1 MRKLSI
7 VVCLLCLFVTVP
19 ALADPMVGNG
29 PGYDGG
35 QVHWDRVS
43 DYYQGRGGEFTIYS
57 DTSWGSRGL
66 LLSNSAYDLDTKGQD
81 GNLESFQTFCLEA
94 GEFVN
99 QPMNIWVSESSTTIS
114 YVYGSGSH
122 AWWGGVAGVGDDLD
136 YETAWLY
143 TQFATGNLFGYD
155 FDSSGGYAS
164 LTRAQTGSA
173 LQRLIWNIEGEDG
186 GIGVASGSSFMDVT
200 LTGDQAKLIG
210 EWQTLFDRSGWSGIG
225 NVRVLQMKTT
235 CDGRAQD
242 QLFLVPV
249 PGAILLGMI
258 GLSAAGLKLRRFA

>member
-1 MRKLSI
+1 M
-7 VVCLLCLFVTVP
+7 LCLFVAVP
-19 ALADPMVGNG
+19 TMADPMVGYG
-29 PGYDGG
+29 EGYDGG
-35 QVHWDRVS
+35 QVHYDRVS
-43 DYYQGRGGEFTIYS
+43 GYYEGRGGEFTIYS

-66 LLSNSAYDLDTKGQD
+66 LLSNSAYDSGTKGQD
-81 GNLESFQTFCLEA
+81 SNLESFQTFCLEA
-94 GEFVN
+94 SEYVN
-99 QPMNIWVSESSTTIS
+99 QPMNIWVSESSTATPD
-114 YVYGSGSH
+114 VYGSGSH
-122 AWWGGVAGVGDDLD
+122 AWYGGVYMTGDDLD

-155 FDSSGGYAS
+155 FDGSGGYAS

-200 LTGDQAKLIG
+200 LTGDQADLIG
-210 EWQTLFDRSGWSGIG
+210 QWQTLFDRSGWSGIG
-225 NVRVLQMKTT
+225 NVRILQMKTSDD
-235 CDGRAQD
+235 CRAQD